1 MGVKKLEAQ
10 LIGIN
15 MKNLTEMTPSELAQ
29 HRLEIADYYS
39 KAGER
44 KVELMRLRALYYES
58 FREDVKSDAA
68 LERKWEMTSE
78 GLELME
84 IREKMKSLEHKLS
97 AIRTLLEVKNNEA
110 KYSY

>member
-1 MGVKKLEAQ
+1 MRKLN
-10 LIGIN
+10 N
-15 MKNLTEMTPSELAQ
+15 MKNLTEMNPGQLANY
-29 HRLEIADYYS
+29 RLEISNYYS

-68 LERKWEMTSE
+68 LERKWEMTNE

-84 IREKMKSLEHKLS
+84 IREKMKSLEHKMS
-97 AIRTLLEVKNNEA
+97 AIRTLLEVRNNEA
-110 KYSY
+110 RNAY